1 MSNKKAVARTKKD
14 MSKWAWQWMMMKQ
27 YKVGYIMVA
36 PFMIMFLIF
45 TIVPMIGSFIVSF
58 TSYNMIQA
66 PKFIFM
72 QNYVNLFVADDL
84 FVVAL
89 RNTMMFAVIIG
100 PGSFIIS
107 LIVAWFLNELS
118 PKVRGVMTF
127 VFYAPTYSAN
137 ANLIWTLLFSSD
149 SYGYANGWLMQMG
162 VIDEP
167 ILWFTNP
174 TYVVPLI
181 IIITLWSSLGNGFL
195 SFVAGL
201 QGVNRSLYEA
211 GAIDGVTNRWQEL
224 WYITLPS
231 IKENML
237 FAAVNSVITAFV
249 FNPEGLAG
257 NPSTDY
263 CAYTLQMHLAEYSN
277 VRWEIGYAS
286 AIAIV
291 LFLLTFGSN
300 IFANKLLSKVGQ

>member
-14 MSKWAWQWMMMKQ
+14 MSKWAWTWMMMKQ

-45 TIVPMIGSFIVSF
+45 TIVPMIGSFLVSF
-58 TSYNMIQA
+58 TSYNMIEA

-84 FVVAL
+84 FIIAL

-100 PGSFIIS
+100 PGSFLIS
-107 LIVAWFLNELS
+107 LICAWFLNELS

-127 VFYAPTYSAN
+127 VFYAPSYSGN
-137 ANLIWTLLFSSD
+137 ANLVWTLLFSAD
-149 SYGYANGWLMQMG
+149 AYGYVNGWLMEMG

-167 ILWFTNP
+167 MLWFTNP
-174 TYVVPLI
+174 DTVIPLTI
-181 IIITLWSSLGNGFL
+181 AITLWSSLGTGFL

-201 QGVNRSLYEA
+201 QGVNKSMYEA
-211 GAIDGVTNRWQEL
+211 AAIDGVKNRWQEL
-224 WYITLPS
+224 WYVTLPA
-231 IKENML
+231 IKENMK
-237 FAAVNSVITAFV
+237 FAAINSIIGAFA
-249 FNPEGLAG
+249 FSAEGLAG

-263 CAYTLQMHLAEYSN
+263 CAYTLSMHLAEYSG
-277 VRWEIGYAS
+277 VRWEVGYAS
-286 AIAIV
+286 AIAIIM
-291 LFLLTFGSN
+291 FLLTFGSN
-300 IFANKLLSKVGQ
+300 VLVNKLLNKVGQ

>member
-1 MSNKKAVARTKKD
+1 MSNKKAAARAKND

-45 TIVPMIGSFIVSF
+45 TIIPMIGSFLVSF

-84 FVVAL
+84 FIVAL

-118 PKVRGVMTF
+118 PRVRGVMTF
-127 VFYAPTYSAN
+127 VFYAPSYSGN

-149 SYGYANGWLMQMG
+149 SYGYANGWLMEMG

-174 TYVVPLI
+174 TYVIPLV
-181 IIITLWSSLGNGFL
+181 IIITLWSSLGAGFL

-231 IKENML
+231 IKQNML
-237 FAAVNSVITAFV
+237 FAAINSIIGAFA
-249 FNPEGLAG
+249 FSAEGLAG

-263 CAYTLQMHLAEYSN
+263 CAYTLQMHLGEYSG

-300 IFANKLLSKVGQ
+300 IFVNKLLSKVGR

>member
-1 MSNKKAVARTKKD
+1 MSNKKATARKD
-14 MSKWAWQWMMMKQ
+14 MSRWSWTWMMMKQ
-27 YKVGYIMVA
+27 YKVGYIMIA

-45 TIVPMIGSFIVSF
+45 TVIPMVGSFLVSF

-66 PKFIFM
+66 PKIIFF
-72 QNYVNLFVADDL
+72 QNYINLFVADDL

-100 PGSFIIS
+100 PGSFLIS

-118 PKVRGVMTF
+118 PRVRGIMTF
-127 VFYAPTYSAN
+127 VFYAPSFSGN
-137 ANLIWTLLFSSD
+137 ANLVWTLLFSSD
-149 SYGYANGWLMQMG
+149 AYGYVNGWMMKMG

-174 TYVVPLI
+174 TYVIPLVI
-181 IIITLWSSLGNGFL
+181 AITLWSSLGTGFL

-211 GAIDGVTNRWQEL
+211 GSIDGITNRWQEL
-224 WYITLPS
+224 WFITLPS
-231 IKENML
+231 IKENMM
-237 FAAVNSVITAFV
+237 FAAINSIIGAFA
-249 FNPEGLAG
+249 FDASGLAG

-263 CAYTLQMHLAEYSN
+263 CAYTLQMHLAEYSG

-300 IFANKLLSKVGQ
+300 MFVNKLLSKVGR